1 MNEHKANISIR
12 RNTMNELGGI
22 ISAAITPMKKDGSV
36 DYDAYANQI
45 GFLAKAKVNG
55 FFINGTTGEGTYLSI
70 EERRR
75 CFEIAKANRGENQ
88 FLCLA
93 CIAASTRE
101 VVEQIRTFE
110 KLEPDYFVVV
120 PPYYFG
126 ADGKMIEKH
135 YKTVAKATDRPIII
149 YNIPQRTVNDVFEAD
164 IRTLIASG
172 RFAGMKDSSGDF
184 IRFSRWA
191 LEGPKGFSWIQGED
205 LLDAE
210 SFIVGASGIVTGL
223 SNIFPEPYVKMYA
236 ALQAGDFKTMI
247 ECQRTINKLA
257 TIIDVADGKVIP
269 AIKAAVALLGRCE
282 SWDRIE
288 AESLPQSTISKIRG
302 IIEK

>member
-1 MNEHKANISIR
+1 
-12 RNTMNELGGI
+12 MNELGGI
-22 ISAAITPMKKDGSV
+22 ISAAITPMEKDGSV

-45 GFLAKAKVNG
+45 GFLTKAGVNG

-75 CFEIAKANRGENQ
+75 CFEIAKVNKEKNQ

-126 ADGKMIEKH
+126 ADGRMIEKH
-135 YKTVAKATDRPIII
+135 YMTVAQATARPIII

-164 IRTLIASG
+164 IRALMASG
-172 RFAGMKDSSGDF
+172 KFAGMKDSSGDF

-191 LEGPKGFSWIQGED
+191 LEGPRGFNWIQGED

-210 SFIVGASGIVTGL
+210 SFIAGASGVVTGL

-236 ALQAGDFKTMI
+236 AFQAGDLKTMI
-247 ECQRTINKLA
+247 ECQRAINRLA
-257 TIIDVADGKVIP
+257 TIIDVSDGKVIP
-269 AIKAAVALLGRCE
+269 AIKAAVSLFGRCE
-282 SWDRIE
+282 RWDRIE
-288 AESLPQSTISKIRG
+288 AESLSQSTISKIG
-302 IIEK
+302 EIIGKQ

>member
-1 MNEHKANISIR
+1 MNK
-12 RNTMNELGGI
+12 LGGI
-22 ISAAITPMKKDGSV
+22 ISAAITPMKKDGAV

-75 CFEIAKANRGENQ
+75 CFEIAKANREKDQ

-101 VVEQIRTFE
+101 VVEQIRSFE

-120 PPYYFG
+120 PPYYFD
-126 ADGKMIEKH
+126 ADGGMIEKH
-135 YKTVAKATDRPIII
+135 YMAVAQATERPIII
-149 YNIPQRTVNDVFEAD
+149 YNIPQRTVNDVFKAD
-164 IRTLIASG
+164 IRMLMASG
-172 RFAGMKDSSGDF
+172 KFAGMKDSSGDF

-191 LEGPKGFSWIQGED
+191 LEGPKGFNWIQGED

-210 SFIVGASGIVTGL
+210 SFIAGASGVVTGL
-223 SNIFPEPYVKMYA
+223 SNIFPEPYVKMYTA
-236 ALQAGDFKTMI
+236 FQAGDLKTMI
-247 ECQRTINKLA
+247 ECQRAINRLA
-257 TIIDVADGKVIP
+257 AIIDVSDGRVIP
-269 AIKAAVALLGRCE
+269 AIKAAVSLFGRCE
-282 SWDRIE
+282 RWDRIE
-288 AESLPQSTISKIRG
+288 AESLSQSTISKIG
-302 IIEK
+302 EIIGK

>member
-1 MNEHKANISIR
+1 
-12 RNTMNELGGI
+12 MNELGGI
-22 ISAAITPMKKDGSV
+22 ISAAITPMEKDGSV

-45 GFLAKAKVNG
+45 GFLTKAGVNG

-75 CFEIAKANRGENQ
+75 CFEIAKVNKEKNQ

-126 ADGKMIEKH
+126 ADGRMIEKH
-135 YKTVAKATDRPIII
+135 YMTVAQATERPIII

-164 IRTLIASG
+164 IRALMASG
-172 RFAGMKDSSGDF
+172 KFAGMKDSSGDF

-191 LEGPKGFSWIQGED
+191 LEGPRGFNWIQGED

-210 SFIVGASGIVTGL
+210 SFIAGASGVVTGL

-236 ALQAGDFKTMI
+236 AFQAGDLKTMI
-247 ECQRTINKLA
+247 ECQRAINRLA
-257 TIIDVADGKVIP
+257 TIIDVSDGKVIP
-269 AIKAAVALLGRCE
+269 AIKAAVSLFGRCE
-282 SWDRIE
+282 RWDRIE
-288 AESLPQSTISKIRG
+288 AESLSQSTISKIG
-302 IIEK
+302 EIIGKQ